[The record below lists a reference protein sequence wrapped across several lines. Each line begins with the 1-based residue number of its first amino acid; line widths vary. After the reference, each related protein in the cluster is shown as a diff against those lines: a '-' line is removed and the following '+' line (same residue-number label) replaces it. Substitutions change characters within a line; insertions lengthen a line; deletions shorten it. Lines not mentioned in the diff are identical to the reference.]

1 MVNSNNYKDLCDKIL
16 GLNPKIRYVGIVN
29 RFGKTLAGSM
39 RNGVKPLFKPEEAR
53 DEFFLTAIKESMRE
67 RFYNSLG
74 KCSFTLTVHEKVD
87 LISFLHDKYIVY
99 ISVDKGLAYD
109 DVGRIVK
116 EANMLLA
123 SDKDIN

>member
-1 MVNSNNYKDLCDKIL
+1 MMANNSNYKEICNKIL
-16 GLNPKIRYVGIVN
+16 MLSPKVRYVGIIN
-29 RFGKTLAGSM
+29 RFGKTLAGSI
-39 RNGVKPLFKPEEAR
+39 RSDVRPLFKPEEAR

-109 DVGRIVK
+109 EVERIVK
-116 EANMLLA
+116 EANTLLA
-123 SDKDIN
+123 SDINE